1 MKTPRNP
8 APFRYFDA
16 QPHAIRTIRRLLH
29 FVTLCYTYF
38 FAHTLKSLQIAR
50 CGRARCP
57 QRPANVQSTSNR
69 PTPFE
74 RAHSSPI
81 SNFQFSITN
90 YQSALL
96 LFLFAFTAPAAD
108 WPTFHANP
116 EHTGYS
122 DEQLQFPLHLQW
134 AVEFENDRFDTAAEP
149 LITGSTISVTSQLGH
164 TYRIDANG
172 SLISSSHNP
181 LTRPIS
187 PTDAPLRQNFASSDN
202 RIYVTTEDLRLH
214 CLDKQNNIIWTSDQ
228 MSGQTAR
235 DYYPVIVRAAGK
247 KFVVVRTNPVLNMAQ
262 QIANDRNFLTRQAGI
277 DASDW
282 KKLDAW
288 IKSPAADGTPDLI
301 AREQD
306 AIVHYLETNKWAQ
319 TFYVFDAETGKRA
332 FTPPIM
338 WVGGC
343 QGVGTPPAITKEGK
357 AVVLYRS
364 AYGNWNHGVAPL
376 VALGLLNFETGRI
389 EPLRHNQGAQ
399 PPWNTFWGTAD
410 EAQNFTIAN
419 DDIIIVHQGT
429 LSRFNLVTHNLEK
442 IWGDRD
448 TYGGFKNP
456 SWARNE
462 WHGPAR
468 GGVAISNGRLYWL
481 TGSRLLCLGPEKRTK
496 TPGVQTIVGR
506 RASSQAAPG
515 QRASSLTKK
524 HLATAVT
531 EALSKNWAP
540 LYVEPGL
547 AGREFFFADSRET
560 FTALSYAYP
569 HLSRS
574 DRSKLKKHLTAL
586 FQSRPPFGTNAV
598 ASLKDGE
605 RREHFQVPPQA
616 LSRLGNDK
624 AAHRFGGVYA
634 AELYAER
641 CNAWPEVLKSWPEI
655 QSAFTDFTNKNPNFG
670 QKPELYFNRY
680 LSSLIAYEKIAARM
694 QSLVMNSNIA
704 ERSTNSNFAAHAGS
718 LTMTATPTLA
728 QWWREADATLTNFN
742 GSQQLDPFIQKGDK
756 LSWAV
761 FPHRHK
767 LAIFQDMTPE
777 IAEIIRREAPE
788 AAAQVWSTFTNLA
801 PTWHLQGEE
810 RQYHFGEN
818 FVDTPDFA
826 LSAFQALAFVQKA
839 KTAELVDRVDIPFCK
854 ADLYHLQKLAIALE
868 AAKMNQP

>member
-1 MKTPRNP
+1 MKTPPNP
-8 APFRYFDA
+8 APFRCFDA

-38 FAHTLKSLQIAR
+38 FAHTPNPR
-50 CGRARCP
+50 GRATL
-57 QRPANVQSTSNR
+57 S
-69 PTPFE
+69 E
-74 RAHSSPI
+74 RAASVKQTHLNPPASRVHTVSILPRGLGLRHPI
-81 SNFQFSITN
+81 AAFVWSK
-90 YQSALL
+90 AL
-96 LFLFAFTAPAAD
+96 LFLTLSLLSTHSAD
-108 WPTFHANP
+108 WPTLHGNP
-116 EHTGYS
+116 EHTGYT
-122 DEQLQFPLHLQW
+122 DEQLHFPLHLQW

-149 LITGSTISVTSQLGH
+149 LVTGSTISVTSQRGH
-164 TYRIDANG
+164 TYRIDTNG
-172 SLISSSHNP
+172 SLKSSSHNP

-187 PTDAPLRQNFASSDN
+187 PTDAPLRQNFAASDN
-202 RIYVTTEDLRLH
+202 RFYFTTEDLRLH
-214 CLDKQNNIIWTSDQ
+214 CVDKQNNIIWTSEQ

-288 IKSPAADGTPDLI
+288 IKSPAAAGTPELI
-301 AREQD
+301 VREQD
-306 AIVHYLETNKWAQ
+306 AIVQYLETNKWAQ

-338 WVGGC
+338 WVSGC

-357 AVVLYRS
+357 AVILYRS

-410 EAQNFTIAN
+410 EAQNFTIAG
-419 DDIIIVHQGT
+419 DDLIIVHQGT

-442 IWGDRD
+442 IWGERD
-448 TYGGFKNP
+448 TFGGFKNP

-468 GGVAISNGRLYWL
+468 GGVAISNGRIYWL
-481 TGSRLLCLGPEKRTK
+481 TGSRLLCLGPEKPSEPATVRTLK
-496 TPGVQTIVGR
+496 SMESRLQPAKR
-506 RASSQAAPG
+506 P
-515 QRASSLTKK
+515 QRTNLTKK
-524 HLATAVT
+524 QLATAVT
-531 EALSKNWAP
+531 ELLSKSWAP

-574 DRSKLKKHLTAL
+574 QQRAVKSHIA
-586 FQSRPPFGTNAV
+586 SRPLPFATNALL
-598 ASLKDGE
+598 SLNEGE
-605 RREHFQVPPQA
+605 RREHFQVPHQA
-616 LSRLGNDK
+616 LTRLGNDK
-624 AAHRFGGVYA
+624 PAHRFAGVYSA
-634 AELYAER
+634 WLYAQR
-641 CNAWPEVLKSWPEI
+641 SKDSKSLNKWWPEI
-655 QSAFTDFTNKNPNFG
+655 RSAYNDFTNSNPNFG
-670 QKPELYFNRY
+670 TKPELYFNRY
-680 LSSLIAYEKIAARM
+680 LASLIAVQKISDDLLALMLHTDIDPQTILSEYHVAARP
-694 QSLVMNSNIA
+694 QIQ
-704 ERSTNSNFAAHAGS
+704 RSTE
-718 LTMTATPTLA
+718 TLL
-728 QWWREADATLTNFN
+728 QWWREAGTTLTNFN

-777 IAEIIRREAPE
+777 IATIIRAQAPE
-788 AAAQVWSTFTNLA
+788 AAPQVWSTFTNLA

-826 LSAFQALAFVQKA
+826 LAAFQTLAFVNKA
-839 KTAELVDRVDIPFCK
+839 DTASLLNHVDIPFCQ
-854 ADLYHLQKLAIALE
+854 ADLYHLQKLALALE
-868 AAKMNQP
+868 AK

>member
-1 MKTPRNP
+1 MAGASSRPSKWERTNRL
-8 APFRYFDA
+8 
-16 QPHAIRTIRRLLH
+16 AIFNRRSTAILVL
-29 FVTLCYTYF
+29 TLAL
-38 FAHTLKSLQIAR
+38 AHT
-50 CGRARCP
+50 
-57 QRPANVQSTSNR
+57 
-69 PTPFE
+69 
-74 RAHSSPI
+74 
-81 SNFQFSITN
+81 
-90 YQSALL
+90 
-96 LFLFAFTAPAAD
+96 PAAD
-108 WPTFHANP
+108 WPTLHCNP

-134 AVEFENDRFDTAAEP
+134 AVEFENERFDTAAEHFV
-149 LITGSTISVTSQLGH
+149 TNSVVSVTSQLGF
-164 TYRIDANG
+164 TYRLNLTGD
-172 SLISSSHNP
+172 LVSSSRNP
-181 LTRPIS
+181 FTRPTS
-187 PTDAPLRQNFASSDN
+187 PTDAPLRQNFAASDN
-202 RIYVTTEDLRLH
+202 RLYVTTEDLRLH
-214 CLDKQNNIIWTSDQ
+214 CLDQKNNVIWTSEQ

-235 DYYPVIVRAAGK
+235 DYYPVIVRTAGK

-262 QIANDRNFLTRQAGI
+262 QISNDRNFLTRQAGI

-288 IKSPAADGTPDLI
+288 IKSPAAAGTPELI

-343 QGVGTPPAITKEGK
+343 QGVGIPPAITKEGK

-410 EAQNFTIAN
+410 EAQNFTIAG
-419 DDIIIVHQGT
+419 DDLIIVHQGT
-429 LSRFNLVTHNLEK
+429 LSRFNLKTHNLEK
-442 IWGDRD
+442 IWGNRD

-468 GGVAISNGRLYWL
+468 GGVAISNGRIYWL
-481 TGSRLLCLGPEKRTK
+481 TGSRLLCLGPEKPSQPVAVRTLR
-496 TPGVQTIVGR
+496 GS
-506 RASSQAAPG
+506 ASGLQPAKRPP
-515 QRASSLTKK
+515 QKQLTKK
-524 HLATAVT
+524 HLTAAVSQLPS
-531 EALSKNWAP
+531 ESWAP

-560 FTALSYAYP
+560 FAALSHAYP
-569 HLSRS
+569 HLPNS
-574 DRSKLKKHLTAL
+574 DQRKLRIHLTAL
-586 FQSRPPFGTNAV
+586 FQTRPPFGTNAL

-616 LSRLGNDK
+616 LTRLGNDK
-624 AAHRFGGVYA
+624 PAHRFGGVYA
-634 AELYAER
+634 AWLYAER
-641 CNAWPEVLKSWPEI
+641 CEAWGGLLKSWPEI
-655 QSAFTDFTNKNPNFG
+655 QSAFSDFTNKNPHFG

-680 LSSLIAYEKIAARM
+680 LSSLIAYEKIAGRM
-694 QSLVMNSNIA
+694 QSIVMNSGIV
-704 ERSTNSNFAAHAGS
+704 ERSKDSDFAASARA
-718 LTMTATPTLA
+718 LIATSTPVLA
-728 QWWREADATLTNFN
+728 QWWRDAGTTLTTFN
-742 GSQQLDPFIQKGDK
+742 GSQQLDPFIGKGDK

-767 LAIFQDMTPE
+767 LAIFQDITPE

-788 AAAQVWSTFTNLA
+788 AAARVWSTFTNLA

-826 LSAFQALAFVQKA
+826 LSAFQAFAFVQKA
-839 KTAELVDRVDIPFCK
+839 DSRTLLNHVDIPFCR

-868 AAKMNQP
+868 ANRK